1 MSSFLDIIGSIIIAG
16 MLLINFALF
25 MDSKQE
31 SDIEANNKVMMQG
44 DMRDVATTMM
54 HDLRK
59 IGFGCDT
66 LAIIKSLPTVLAFRG
81 DIDNDS
87 KVDTVVWW
95 YGIKAV
101 AVGATAK
108 NQLFR
113 VMNSASKTGFDMGV
127 NSFVFTYLDK
137 DNLSTTTPSDVRS
150 IQVDLDLREPIVVAG
165 KTYHSE
171 FSFNITPKNL

>member
-1 MSSFLDIIGSIIIAG
+1 MSTFLDIIGSVIIAG

-44 DMRDVATTMM
+44 DMRDVGTTMM

-66 LAIIKSLPTVLAFRG
+66 LEIIKSLPTVLAFRG

-87 KVDTVVWW
+87 KIDTVVWW
-95 YGIKAV
+95 YGIKSV
-101 AVGATAK
+101 AIVASAK
-108 NQLFR
+108 NILFR
-113 VMNSASKTGFDMGV
+113 VVNGSSKTGFDLPV
-127 NSFVFTYLDK
+127 NSFAFTYLDK
-137 DNLSTTTPSDVRS
+137 DNLPTTTSADVQS
-150 IQVDLDLREPIVVAG
+150 IQVALDLREAMVIAG
-165 KTYHSE
+165 KNYQSK
-171 FSFNITPKNL
+171 FSFNISPKNL